1 MSLSDTL
8 TLRPSGAVPDPIIVN
23 ISQRSERLERR
34 LSAKKNYEPIGA
46 LYRKLE
52 TEQNRKYFSSKVL
65 RRSPYLAPQEHFTK
79 YVDLRIWH

>member
-8 TLRPSGAVPDPIIVN
+8 TLRPSGAAPDPIIVN

-34 LSAKKNYEPIGA
+34 LSAKKNYKPIA
-46 LYRKLE
+46 APDRKLE
-52 TEQNRKYFSSKVL
+52 TEQNKKYFSSKVL

-79 YVDLRIWH
+79 YGDLHIWH